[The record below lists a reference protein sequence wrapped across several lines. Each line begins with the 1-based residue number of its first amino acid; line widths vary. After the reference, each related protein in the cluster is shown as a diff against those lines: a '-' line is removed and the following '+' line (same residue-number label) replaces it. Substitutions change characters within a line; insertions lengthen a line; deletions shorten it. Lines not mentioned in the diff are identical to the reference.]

1 MRRRVLTLVC
11 GLAACSPGAEVGD
24 TAGAVEPVDP
34 GRSRNT
40 SAPVSF
46 YAVFE
51 DTTAASGIA
60 FVHTTG
66 GFGEKRLP
74 ETMGG
79 GATLF
84 DYDGDARLD
93 LFLVNFAPWPDAPD
107 SAGASEAGSSVLYRG
122 AGDGTFTDVSRATGA
137 DVRVHG
143 MGAVAGDYDGDGDQ
157 DLFVTTLAADLLL
170 DNDEGRF
177 RDRAAQAG
185 VSGAPDPGWST
196 AALWFDAD
204 VDGDLDLFVGGY
216 VEWSPETEIFTTIDG
231 VNKVFTTPD
240 HYPGRPSR
248 LYTNDGSGQFERA
261 PFEEGEPSL
270 GKVLGAIDDDLDG
283 DGLPEVVAANDTRP
297 NFLFHNLGG
306 GRFEETGLQAGLAYD
321 ENGRARAGMGIDV
334 ARLGGERTVVAIGNF
349 SGEPLSLY
357 ERRASGRFAPVAA
370 ESGLRQPTFDPL
382 AFGVRFADVDLDGW
396 LDLLVVNG
404 HIEPEIARFDPGAS
418 HAQSAL
424 VLRGTE
430 SGVFVDVSAAAGEAL
445 VQPRVA
451 RGVAHGDVDGDGD
464 VDLIITQN
472 GGPAV
477 LLSNRLQ
484 ERHPQHFLRVAL
496 RGQGHNPD
504 ALGAVVEL
512 RSEGRRQVRRVGTG
526 GSYLSQGELVQ
537 TFGLGA
543 DEAVERLLVR
553 WPGGATTEHEV
564 PEIDRT
570 IEVFES
576 PR

>member
-1 MRRRVLTLVC
+1 MRARWGWTLVC
-11 GLAACSPGAEVGD
+11 GLAACSGDAEAPESAADPVP
-24 TAGAVEPVDP
+24 TPVDFEA
-34 GRSRNT
+34 R
-40 SAPVSF
+40 
-46 YAVFE
+46 FE
-51 DTTAASGIA
+51 DTTAASGLA

-93 LFLVNFAPWPDAPD
+93 LFLVNFAPWPDAPEPRET
-107 SAGASEAGSSVLYRG
+107 GASALWRG
-122 AGDGTFTDVSRATGA
+122 AGDGTFTDVSEAAGA

-143 MGAVAGDYDGDGDQ
+143 MGAAAGDYDGDGDQ
-157 DLFVTTLAADLLL
+157 DLFVTTLGADLLL
-170 DNDEGRF
+170 DNAAGRF
-177 RDRAAQAG
+177 RDRALERG
-185 VSGAPDPGWST
+185 VSGAPDAGWST
-196 AALWFDAD
+196 AAVWFDAD

-248 LYTNDGSGQFERA
+248 LYLNDGRGEFERG
-261 PFEEGEPSL
+261 PFEGGEEGEPSL
-270 GKVLGAIDDDLDG
+270 GKVLGAIADDLDG
-283 DGLPEVVAANDTRP
+283 DGLPEIVAANDTRP
-297 NFLFHNLGG
+297 NFLFHNLGD
-306 GRFEETGLQAGLAYD
+306 GRFEEVGLLAGIAYD

-357 ERRASGRFAPVAA
+357 ERRPSNRFVPVAA
-370 ESGLRQPTFDPL
+370 ESGLRGPTFDPL
-382 AFGVRFADVDLDGW
+382 AFGVRFLDVDLDGW
-396 LDLLVVNG
+396 LDLVVVNG
-404 HIEPEIARFDPGAS
+404 HIEPEIGRYEPGAS

-424 VLRGTE
+424 VLRGTA
-430 SGVFVDVSAAAGEAL
+430 GGRFVDVSELAGEAL
-445 VQPRVA
+445 VRPRVA

-464 VDLIITQN
+464 VDLVVTQN

-484 ERHPQHFLRVAL
+484 ERHPRHFLRVRV
-496 RGQGHNPD
+496 RGEGGNPD

-512 RSEGRRQVRRVGTG
+512 RADGRRQVRRVGTG

-537 TFGLGA
+537 TFGLGS
-543 DEAVERLLVR
+543 AVSVEGLVVQ
-553 WPGGATTEHEV
+553 WPDGGTTQHEV
-564 PEIDRT
+564 VGVDRT
-570 IEVFES
+570 IEVS
-576 PR
+576 RAGD